1 MTFPIVAI
9 ACHNNDLSSYCCNS
23 VLQQLSRYMN
33 GPIRCSSLM
42 LQTEEHVKSKEKEE
56 QRIQMNFSKKVLF
69 VVVKV
74 LKEFSGWCWVSNA
87 PSDGL

>member
-1 MTFPIVAI
+1 
-9 ACHNNDLSSYCCNS
+9 
-23 VLQQLSRYMN
+23 
-33 GPIRCSSLM
+33 M